1 MIDTWDATWDAYP
14 IIDAPTTTDMGGEMP
29 DIDRYMS
36 GECWWDENSYSYVC
50 EDDKLGPKIRDAL
63 ESVWDRYADHE
74 AVEAWLES
82 TQATAD
88 EMSQRHQEEGQ
99 AFAEQVAADVK
110 DAMEGVLHEMVTD
123 LNEQMEQALS
133 DFEAQEDEAL
143 LHFDDQD
150 ITMQDW
156 EMKRV
161 MHLAKKA
168 QETETANQYYG
179 GFAAGALVGGAATA
193 IALFYVK
200 K

>member
-1 MIDTWDATWDAYP
+1 
-14 IIDAPTTTDMGGEMP
+14 
-29 DIDRYMS
+29 
-36 GECWWDENSYSYVC
+36 
-50 EDDKLGPKIRDAL
+50 
-63 ESVWDRYADHE
+63 
-74 AVEAWLES
+74 
-82 TQATAD
+82 
-88 EMSQRHQEEGQ
+88 
-99 AFAEQVAADVK
+99 
-110 DAMEGVLHEMVTD
+110 MEGVLHEMVTD
-123 LNEQMEQALS
+123 LNEHMEQALS